1 MTYKRVLSIV
11 FFVLVHA
18 LAMGQITIGFPVER
32 MVFQRNNVDL
42 GFVNVYGNVS
52 QDCDRVEARLIARN
66 ANQGVTTSWVVIDSR
81 VDGQA
86 YSGKIQ
92 NKGGWYRLEVRG
104 VKNESVLFTASV
116 ERVGIGEVF
125 LIAGQS
131 NAQGYGVSPNARG
144 ANDDRVNAYLP
155 NYHDT
160 HGTDQYKNFPE
171 YLSELSFGRLGANG
185 GGAGPTGGY
194 TPYCYGE
201 LGDMLVNRL
210 NVPVLFFN
218 AAFTGTSTN
227 NWVQSARNIPTYN
240 EQWRTEEL
248 MNGAPYRGFQATL
261 QSINTLTGFRSV
273 LWHQGE
279 HDRFT
284 NGTGLSAPEYANNL
298 TFLIQKSRTDIG
310 AQIPWVVART
320 SYYAAGPNPGPDQ
333 RIIDGQDMVIRTVPN
348 VWEGPFTDN
357 IQVPRYDGAHLQN
370 AAGSMGLTQLA
381 NAWNASLNETFFSS
395 SNPVLP
401 RDIPKLNHYCIG
413 NGTVMLGPNNF
424 YSEYYWNSGD
434 RGREIIKATGS
445 YQLTMRDATGNIYR
459 SNSVNVGDVFLKT
472 VPVVSFPDG
481 IVGCEGKAVRLVV
494 PESKYSIH
502 WNTGIVGN
510 TLNVS
515 DPGSYSAQYRSEQ
528 NCYSGST
535 QNYSITFKAP
545 PAQPQL
551 MFLNGGGYKC
561 DGETVTVAITNVQG
575 ADIRWSTGATTNQ
588 ITLRD
593 NAQAFVTA
601 TLYSLP
607 NCPSPVSNP
616 AAYRFYDN
624 PGKPSIHY
632 NGPFYLKAES
642 PDPEV
647 SFDWSFGGTQ
657 IDGET
662 NDLLHIRQAG
672 SYQVRGIH
680 NYTTPAGTLAC
691 ISALSDEF
699 PVAENDNLAGF
710 SIYPNP
716 VSTGVIQITSDG
728 ERENVDITVIDQLG
742 RAVYKTT
749 FDKISYPRTLDLT
762 SRNLQ
767 GKYLVR
773 LRYEAQ
779 SKTFPIV
786 FVK

>member
-1 MTYKRVLSIV
+1 MTYKKILSIV
-11 FFVLVHA
+11 FFVLLHG
-18 LAMGQITIGFPVER
+18 LAIGQITIGFPVER
-32 MVFQRNNVDL
+32 IVFQRNNANL

-52 QDCDRVEARLIARN
+52 QDCDRVEARLIAR
-66 ANQGVTTSWVVIDSR
+66 AAGQGVTTSWVVIDSR

-92 NKGGWYRLEVRG
+92 NAGGWYRLEVRG
-104 VKNESVLFTASV
+104 VKNETVLFTSSV

-131 NAQGYGVSPNARG
+131 NAQGYGTAPNARG

-160 HGTDQYKNFPE
+160 HGTDQYRNLPN
-171 YLSELSFGRLGANG
+171 YLSELSFGKLDAGRGP
-185 GGAGPTGGY
+185 GPTGY

-201 LGDMLVNRL
+201 LGDMLTNRL

-218 AAFTGTSTN
+218 VGFTGTSSTN
-227 NWVQSARNIPTYN
+227 WAQSSRGIPTYN
-240 EQWRTEEL
+240 ETFGDLLQ
-248 MNGAPYRGFQATL
+248 NGAPYRGLQVTL

-279 HDRFT
+279 YDRFT
-284 NGTGLSAPEYANNL
+284 NSSAGLSPPEYYSNL
-298 TFLIQKSRTDIG
+298 NTVIQKSRTDIG
-310 AQIPWVVART
+310 AQIPWVVSRASLYQGTVDSRV
-320 SYYAAGPNPGPDQ
+320 
-333 RIIDGQDMVIRTVPN
+333 IDGQNMVINTVPN
-348 VWEGPFTDN
+348 VWAGPSTDN
-357 IQVPRYDGAHLQN
+357 IQPNRYDGGHFQN
-370 AAGSMGLTQLA
+370 AAGSQGLTLLA
-381 NAWNASLNETFFSS
+381 SAWNAALTDTFFSS
-395 SNPVLP
+395 ANPILAK
-401 RDIPKLNHYCIG
+401 DIPKLNHYCIG

-424 YSEYYWNSGD
+424 YSEYYWNSGS
-434 RGREIIKATGS
+434 REREIISGSGS

-459 SNSVNVGDVFLKT
+459 SNSINVGDVFLKT
-472 VPVVSFPDG
+472 VPVVSSPDG
-481 IVGCEGKAVRLVV
+481 LVGCEGKSVRLVV
-494 PESKYSIH
+494 PESKYSVH
-502 WNTGIVGN
+502 WSNGIVGN
-510 TLNVS
+510 TLNVN
-515 DPGSYSAQYRSEQ
+515 DQGSYSAQYRSEQ

-535 QNYSITFKAP
+535 QNYSVTFRAP

-593 NAQAFVTA
+593 NSQSFVTA

-616 AAYRFYDN
+616 VAYQFYDN

-647 SFDWSFGGTQ
+647 SFDWSFGGTR
-657 IDGET
+657 IDGES

-672 SYQVRGIH
+672 NYQVRGIH
-680 NYTTPAGTLAC
+680 NYSTPSGTLAC

-699 PVAENDNLAGF
+699 PVAENNNLAGF

-728 ERENVDITVIDQLG
+728 ERENVDIFVIDQLG
-742 RAVYKTT
+742 RTVYKTT
-749 FDKISYPRTLDLT
+749 FDRISYPRTLDLT

-767 GKYLVR
+767 GKYFVQLK
-773 LRYEAQ
+773 YEAQ